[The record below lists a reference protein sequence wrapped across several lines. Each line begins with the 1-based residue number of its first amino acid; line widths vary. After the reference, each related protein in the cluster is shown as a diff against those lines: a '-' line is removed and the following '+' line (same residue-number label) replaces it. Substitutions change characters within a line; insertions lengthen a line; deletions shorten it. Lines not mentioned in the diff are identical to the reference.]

1 MEERRTQSRGHLAPL
16 IYFAAT
22 ATTAA
27 ILFVTALVAWLA
39 ETIGSVRWA
48 TLTVGGFFL
57 FVAWLIY
64 VLAVRHAINYFRD
77 RLDTI
82 YDVAHAVQNGYKVAF
97 DVVQRLLE
105 HIMHR

>member
-1 MEERRTQSRGHLAPL
+1 MEERKTKGPGHLAPL

-39 ETIGSVRWA
+39 EIIGSVRWA

-64 VLAVRHAINYFRD
+64 VLAVRHALDYIRN

-82 YDVAHAVQNGYKVAF
+82 YDVAYAVQHGYKVAF
-97 DVVQRLLE
+97 KVLRGFLDQ
-105 HIMHR
+105 ITHR

>member
-1 MEERRTQSRGHLAPL
+1 MEERRTQSQGHLAPL

-27 ILFVTALVAWLA
+27 ILLVTALVAWLA
-39 ETIGSVRWA
+39 EMIGSVRWA
-48 TLTVGGFFL
+48 TLIVAGFFL

-64 VLAVRHAINYFRD
+64 VLAVRHAINHFRN

-82 YDVAHAVQNGYKVAF
+82 YEVAYAVQNGYKVAF
-97 DVVQRLLE
+97 DLVRGLLE
-105 HIMHR
+105 QIMHR

>member
-1 MEERRTQSRGHLAPL
+1 MEERKTQSQGHLVPL

-27 ILFVTALVAWLA
+27 ILLVTALVAWLA
-39 ETIGSVRWA
+39 EMIGSVRWA
-48 TLTVGGFFL
+48 TLIVAGFFL

-64 VLAVRHAINYFRD
+64 VLAVRHAINHFRN

-82 YDVAHAVQNGYKVAF
+82 YEVAYAVQNGYKVAF
-97 DVVQRLLE
+97 DLVRGLLE
-105 HIMHR
+105 QIMHR

>member
-1 MEERRTQSRGHLAPL
+1 MEERRTTGGGHIAP
-16 IYFAAT
+16 IVYFAAT

-27 ILFVTALVAWLA
+27 VMFVATVVAWLTEA
-39 ETIGSVRWA
+39 IGSLTWA
-48 TLTVGGFFL
+48 TLIVGSFFL

-64 VLAVRHAINYFRD
+64 VLAVRRSISYFRD

-97 DVVQRLLE
+97 QLLRTFVE
-105 HIMHR
+105 EFLRR